1 VDFENSS
8 YQNELGSLVR
18 EILAGRGGGG
28 AVSGRAADGRAAD
41 GSAADGRAA
50 DGRAAD
56 GKAADGK
63 AFDGSASY
71 GSASYGSASYGR
83 AFDRELWRELGKA
96 GVLAAALPE
105 SLGGDGLGLLEQ
117 CSVLVEIGRALA
129 PAPYLA
135 SIMLGASAIAAFGTP
150 EQQQRWAEPAS
161 RGELVLTAAL
171 EQDDTEA
178 SPTTAEPAAGAGDA
192 GSWVLTGVRTAVLG
206 APWADVLLV
215 PARIAGSAA
224 TEVFVVERGAAGV
237 TVEPQE
243 LTDGVTAG
251 RVILDGAC
259 AQRLGGA
266 EAGAAADW
274 LIARGT
280 LGLCALQLG
289 VTERALEL
297 TAEYATSRVQ
307 FGRPIGSFQ
316 AVAQRLADA
325 WIDVAAIRLTMWQA
339 AWRLAGELPADLSIS
354 TAKFWAAD
362 AGHRVAHT
370 AVHVH
375 GGVGIDV
382 SHPLHRYF
390 AAATHYELALGG
402 ATAHLRRIG
411 AELAKVLDHTK
422 FAY

>member
-1 VDFENSS
+1 
-8 YQNELGSLVR
+8 
-18 EILAGRGGGG
+18 
-28 AVSGRAADGRAAD
+28 
-41 GSAADGRAA
+41 
-50 DGRAAD
+50 
-56 GKAADGK
+56 
-63 AFDGSASY
+63 
-71 GSASYGSASYGR
+71 
-83 AFDRELWRELGKA
+83 
-96 GVLAAALPE
+96 
-105 SLGGDGLGLLEQ
+105 
-117 CSVLVEIGRALA
+117 
-129 PAPYLA
+129 
-135 SIMLGASAIAAFGTP
+135 
-150 EQQQRWAEPAS
+150 
-161 RGELVLTAAL
+161 
-171 EQDDTEA
+171 
-178 SPTTAEPAAGAGDA
+178 
-192 GSWVLTGVRTAVLG
+192 
-206 APWADVLLV
+206 VLLV

-251 RVILDGAC
+251 RVILDGAP

-266 EAGAAADW
+266 EAGAAAAAW

-280 LGLCALQLG
+280 VGLCALQLG

-339 AWRLAGELPADLSIS
+339 AWRLAGGLPADLSIS

-390 AAATHYELALGG
+390 AAATHYEFALGG

-411 AELAKVLDHTK
+411 TELAKVLDHTK